1 MNARHLDPLPDAARP
16 SSPDRTELALRPG
29 NGPRTHAAAPT
40 ATRRHAACAGRL
52 MQRLVSSLAVGL
64 LSLIGAMGLATPA
77 RAATIGVILPAS
89 WPSAQQAEELKQG
102 MTLALKTWPGDAQP
116 TLLIKDSGCDARK
129 AQAAVQELIQAKVDV
144 VLGNWCEIGGG
155 ADQLRS
161 AGIPLVSSNAERLK
175 DQDLQ
180 LQLGRIEL
188 YAAERIATDLRRET
202 GLRISART
210 SCWLDFQAALSDR
223 VDAVLCPVLAVDKS
237 RWDQVANTYGA
248 AFRKPFTASA
258 ARGYAAMEVAL
269 NYLRRAK
276 GNKPAAAIKDLQA
289 MTTLLGPLPAV
300 DAPAPSTALQ
310 LVFAPHLPKLN
321 AQQAQKVA
329 QLVKTKGCGCPG
341 GTLQNGCPK
350 EAGPWGTLPFVVRGG
365 GTPAACS
372 APINVLE
379 L

>member
-1 MNARHLDPLPDAARP
+1 M
-16 SSPDRTELALRPG
+16 
-29 NGPRTHAAAPT
+29 
-40 ATRRHAACAGRL
+40 ATGL
-52 MQRLVSSLAVGL
+52 GLVNQ
-64 LSLIGAMGLATPA
+64 A
-77 RAATIGVILPAS
+77 RAATIGVILPGS
-89 WPSAQQAEELKQG
+89 WPSAQQAEELKLG
-102 MTLALKTWPGDAQP
+102 MTLALKTWPGDAAP
-116 TLLIKDSGCDARK
+116 TLLIKDSACDAKK
-129 AQAAVQELIQAKVDV
+129 AQTAVQELIQAKVDV

-175 DQDLQ
+175 DQELQ

-210 SCWLDFQAALSDR
+210 SCWLDFQASLNER
-223 VDAVLCPVLAVDKS
+223 VDAVLCPVLMVDKS

-276 GNKPAAAIKDLQA
+276 GTKPASALKDLQS
-289 MTTLLGPLPAV
+289 MTTLLGPVPAA

-310 LVFAPHLPKLN
+310 LVFSPQLPKLSP
-321 AQQAQKVA
+321 QQAKTVDK
-329 QLVKTKGCGCPG
+329 LVKTKGCACPG
-341 GTLQNGCPK
+341 GTLRSGCPK
-350 EAGPWGTLPFVVRGG
+350 ESGPWGELPFVVRGG
-365 GTPAACS
+365 GTPASCS
-372 APINVLE
+372 APISVLE